1 MIIIDHWI
9 DVEIPV
15 RAAYAQWTRFE
26 EFPSFMEGVEEVRR
40 LDGTRLVW
48 RANFAGAPE
57 EWLVE
62 VDDLQRDRRVAW
74 HKVAGRLYDVSVCFE
89 SVRPNQT
96 RVLLHM
102 EYELWDILEDV
113 GATRGRVGERVRE
126 DLQRFKTWVERRL
139 IPSEV

>member
-1 MIIIDHWI
+1 MIIVDSWI
-9 DVEIPV
+9 DVNIPV

-48 RANFAGAPE
+48 RAHFAGVPE

-62 VDDLQRDRRVAW
+62 IDDLQRDRRVAW
-74 HKVAGRLYDVSVCFE
+74 HKVAGRLYDVNVRFE
-89 SVRPNQT
+89 RVNPNQT

-102 EYELWDILEDV
+102 EYELRDVLEDA
-113 GATRGRVGERVRE
+113 GLTRGKVGERVKS
-126 DLQRFKTWVERRL
+126 DLQRFKTWVERKL
-139 IPSEV
+139 AQG